1 MLELVVYTL
10 AAIIIYTA
18 SDALLRHI
26 ERRRGERLA
35 NRSVVFFIIIL
46 TLAIVTFAAFRA
58 FLQ

>member
-1 MLELVVYTL
+1 MLEFVAYTL
-10 AAIIIYTA
+10 VAIIIYAA

-46 TLAIVTFAAFRA
+46 TLAIVAFAAFRA